1 MSTETL
7 IEIGLSEDLPQGD
20 ATTNA
25 LGVKQKFGYGRLVA
39 KQDLTLS
46 GCLVFEEIF
55 KRLDPTAQ
63 LKWHFDD
70 GKSVYKNQNVCTFS
84 GNLIS
89 LLTAERI
96 SLNFLMH
103 LSGIA
108 TLTSQFVKKIQKY
121 DTKILDT
128 RKTLPGYRHLEKKA
142 VRDGG
147 GFNHRMNLSEAILI
161 KDNHI
166 ALMGGISKAVNQ
178 TRMSCSLPIE
188 VEASTLDQVQQCVD
202 LQVQRILLDNMNN
215 QLLEK
220 ALALIPE
227 NIETEASGNMSL
239 DRIESVAALGV
250 NFISVG
256 VLTHSAP
263 AADLSLLFDWD

>member
-1 MSTETL
+1 MSIQQL
-7 IEIGLSEDLPQGD
+7 IDIGLSEDLPLGD
-20 ATTNA
+20 ATTTA
-25 LGVKQKFGYGRLVA
+25 LGVKEKFGYGRLIA

-46 GCLVFEEIF
+46 GCTIFETVF
-55 KRLDPTAQ
+55 KQLDPTAQ
-63 LKWHFDD
+63 LKWHFND
-70 GKSVYKNQNVCTFS
+70 GHSVFKSQNICTFS

-108 TLTSQFVKKIQKY
+108 TLTSQFVKKVQKY
-121 DTKILDT
+121 NTKILDT
-128 RKTLPGYRHLEKKA
+128 RKTTPGYRHLEKKA

-147 GFNHRMNLSEAILI
+147 GFNHRMSLSDAILI

-166 ALMGGISKAVNQ
+166 ALMGGISNAVNQ
-178 TRMSCSLPIE
+178 TRMNSSLSIE
-188 VEASTLDQVQQCVD
+188 VEASNLEQVQLCVD

-215 QLLEK
+215 ELLEK

-239 DRIESVAALGV
+239 DRVESVAALGV
-250 NFISVG
+250 DFISVG
-256 VLTHSAP
+256 ALTHSAP
-263 AADLSLLFDWD
+263 AADLSLLFDWN